1 MQIFKATAEYIFITD
16 TVFFLGRAG
25 HILLGETTMAKSA
38 NLAIRPTV
46 DLLIST
52 QIDLKEIINE
62 LLKEIKASRF
72 LNSILS
78 NYIFYKTNL
87 SERTDPLYLARL
99 LRVWFSF

>member
-46 DLLIST
+46 LIST